1 MGGHFRYSVWDPFLI
16 ISQIVTI
23 QSIYYMSLGMW
34 IFITDVMFGYSQ
46 SLDQLFLYKEL
57 HVKDIHGRCITGS
70 FLLNSLCCSLA
81 LWHFVQRTKQCLDF
95 TVTTHFM
102 HLVVCWIYNG
112 TFPTTLSWWLI
123 NIICIIIMCVCGEF
137 LCMRSEMKAIPLSIG
152 PKADL

>member
-16 ISQIVTI
+16 ICQIVTI
-23 QSIYYMSLGMW
+23 QSIYYVSLGMW
-34 IFITDVMFGYSQ
+34 IFITDVIFGYSQ
-46 SLDQLFLYKEL
+46 SLDQLFLYREL
-57 HVKDIHGRCITGS
+57 HVKHLHGCCITAS
-70 FLLNSLCCSLA
+70 FLFNSLCCSLA

-95 TVTTHFM
+95 TVTTHLI
-102 HLVVCWIYNG
+102 HLLVCWIYNG

-123 NIICIIIMCVCGEF
+123 NIICIIVMCVCGEF